1 MNDVHTQAVKN
12 LRRTSAEHG
21 SVGIREA
28 NTSCA
33 SATRGSGL
41 PWRAITFHKTGSGS
55 ISPGMILPS
64 CNFETRSAITHGQ
77 GEGLDIWERDN
88 PWAAVQSAAVFLGPV
103 LLEIET
109 PEPENENNKVGN
121 LAACRTH
128 RDSNPG
134 QHVIRAHVILVA
146 FLYPAPDQRSPGIP
160 RHSLLLNFGTS
171 RLPSPDESFPSLLN
185 LVCELALGVDIIV
198 REGAHWRGG
207 SDGVA
212 AFRSDWGRAEGCIIR
227 DLCSHG
233 L

>member
-28 NTSCA
+28 NTSCV

-64 CNFETRSAITHGQ
+64 CNFETRSAIAHGQ

-88 PWAAVQSAAVFLGPV
+88 PRAAVQSAVFLGPV

-109 PEPENENNKVGN
+109 PEPENENNKVGK
-121 LAACRTH
+121 
-128 RDSNPG
+128 
-134 QHVIRAHVILVA
+134 
-146 FLYPAPDQRSPGIP
+146 
-160 RHSLLLNFGTS
+160 FG
-171 RLPSPDESFPSLLN
+171 
-185 LVCELALGVDIIV
+185 GV
-198 REGAHWRGG
+198 
-207 SDGVA
+207 
-212 AFRSDWGRAEGCIIR
+212 
-227 DLCSHG
+227 
-233 L
+233 